1 MSLRIFND
9 SALAEDIMQESF
21 LKAFSKLD
29 SSSGVGA
36 LKNTSFEIESEFTFF
51 AKDTFA
57 KADRVKPKIMI
68 DFLPTIFK
76 LFFGVRESLISF

>member
-36 LKNTSFEIESEFTFF
+36 LKNTSFEI
-51 AKDTFA
+51 
-57 KADRVKPKIMI
+57 
-68 DFLPTIFK
+68 
-76 LFFGVRESLISF
+76 